1 MSTLPEES
9 VYSRPVFL
17 HRGHSLTCWQDFEQF
32 CNFGDVW
39 FFCSLLSTTLH
50 LPELE
55 IPGLCYSR
63 HSVMGNRKQIQYWE
77 ISKTYP
83 LMGKFICVIICI
95 AICLISWICNSWIRI
110 LAGCLLCTAHCLWFP
125 AYFQAFLSYC
135 LLLLVSVVTREC
147 ACAMGQVHGALGPLG
162 PSWPR
167 AQGHGGAAGRMGEA
181 RPTEPRPWEV
191 QKIHTISCFTNIEP
205 CQLWRKTYYLYGF
218 QACRM

>member
-17 HRGHSLTCWQDFEQF
+17 HRGHSLTCWQDFELF

-63 HSVMGNRKQIQYWE
+63 HSVMGNRKQIQYLE

-125 AYFQAFLSYC
+125 AYLQAFLSYC
-135 LLLLVSVVTREC
+135 LLLLVFVVTREC
-147 ACAMGQVHGALGPLG
+147 GSPGLQHGPLRAPKTFQSLSK
-162 PSWPR
+162 PSKTFQNLWTPFK
-167 AQGHGGAAGRMGEA
+167 H
-181 RPTEPRPWEV
+181 V
-191 QKIHTISCFTNIEP
+191 QILTKPIKTFEFLI
-205 CQLWRKTYYLYGF
+205 LWI
-218 QACRM
+218 

>member
-1 MSTLPEES
+1 MSDS
-9 VYSRPVFL
+9 FA
-17 HRGHSLTCWQDFEQF
+17 HCWAQPYIYRNLRFQDFATAAT
-32 CNFGDVW
+32 VLW
-39 FFCSLLSTTLH
+39 AT
-50 LPELE
+50 
-55 IPGLCYSR
+55 
-63 HSVMGNRKQIQYWE
+63 GNKYNTWKYL
-77 ISKTYP
+77 KTYSW
-83 LMGKFICVIICI
+83 MGKFICVIICI

-135 LLLLVSVVTREC
+135 LLLLVFVVTREC

-181 RPTEPRPWEV
+181 RPTEPRPWEL
-191 QKIHTISCFTNIEP
+191 QKTHTMSCFTNIEP
-205 CQLWRKTYYLYGF
+205 CQLWRKTWNLYGF